1 MQPFPYF
8 IMAKAKQTEMN
19 AAIIGATLALVVIAV
34 LAVWFFLSYRALP
47 VASSSYTSFGPVV
60 VRSSQFSVKTSYAVQ
75 TRNEDEEWAKKHQK
89 ELNFAVQAALANADP
104 QRLRDPDS
112 VTYLQEMLR
121 DAANTALNTRNVE
134 AILLTDLIVQAP

>member
-1 MQPFPYF
+1 
-8 IMAKAKQTEMN
+8 MAKAKQTEMN
-19 AAIIGATLALVVIAV
+19 AAIIGATLALVVIAI

-75 TRNEDEEWAKKHQK
+75 TRNDDEEWVKSHQK

>member
-1 MQPFPYF
+1 
-8 IMAKAKQTEMN
+8 MAKAKQTDMN
-19 AAIIGATLALVVIAV
+19 VVVIGAALAFVAIAI
-34 LAVWFFLSYRALP
+34 LAAWFYLSYRALP
-47 VASSSYTSFGPVV
+47 VAASSYTSFGPVV

-75 TRNEDEEWAKKHQK
+75 TRNEDEEWVKKHQK

-104 QRLRDPDS
+104 QRLRDPDG